1 MIVYLTSF
9 AIFLVVGIPVA
20 ISLGL
25 ASLTYM
31 VITGKLVLLLA
42 FPQKMIGGIDNFV
55 LLTIPFFILA
65 GHLMNSAELTR
76 YIVRFAQMIVGQVK
90 GGLAA
95 VNVLASLMF
104 SGVSGAATAEAS
116 AMGSV
121 MIPAM
126 KRDGYDPAYA
136 AALTAV
142 GSLLGPL
149 VPPSLA
155 LILYGVLT
163 GTSIGDL
170 FLAGIIPALI
180 LAGLLVGYVLA
191 KARVEDHPLPQ
202 PIERNERAGLIVRA
216 LPALFLPVII
226 VGGIKSGIFT
236 PTEAAAVA
244 ATYALLIGIV
254 VYRTLN
260 IARIIRSLYEAA
272 TMSAGVM
279 LVVAMASV
287 TSFLMSIENIPG
299 QVASTLLG
307 ITDSPF
313 LLLLLL
319 NVILLVLGLF
329 LEPLAAL
336 VLAMPILNQVFPML
350 DIDPVQFGVMVV
362 LNLMIGMVTPPVGLC
377 LFIVSTIGRVP
388 LERVSRVALP
398 MIGICL
404 VVLML
409 VAFVPWL
416 TLALPGLAGGGS
428 VQ

>member
-1 MIVYLTSF
+1 
-9 AIFLVVGIPVA
+9 
-20 ISLGL
+20 
-25 ASLTYM
+25 
-31 VITGKLVLLLA
+31 
-42 FPQKMIGGIDNFV
+42 MIGGIDNFV

-116 AMGSV
+116 ALGSV

-180 LAGLLVGYVLA
+180 LCALLIGYALA
-191 KARVEDHPLPQ
+191 KARIEDHPLPL
-202 PIERNERAGLIVRA
+202 PVEKTERAGLVLKA

-236 PTEAAAVA
+236 PT
-244 ATYALLIGIV
+244 G
-254 VYRTLN
+254 
-260 IARIIRSLYEAA
+260 S
-272 TMSAGVM
+272 S
-279 LVVAMASV
+279 
-287 TSFLMSIENIPG
+287 
-299 QVASTLLG
+299 
-307 ITDSPF
+307 
-313 LLLLLL
+313 
-319 NVILLVLGLF
+319 
-329 LEPLAAL
+329 
-336 VLAMPILNQVFPML
+336 
-350 DIDPVQFGVMVV
+350 
-362 LNLMIGMVTPPVGLC
+362 
-377 LFIVSTIGRVP
+377 
-388 LERVSRVALP
+388 
-398 MIGICL
+398 
-404 VVLML
+404 
-409 VAFVPWL
+409 
-416 TLALPGLAGGGS
+416 GGS
-428 VQ
+428 RYVCAACRSARLSAHSISRGSSALSTKLPPCQRA

>member
-1 MIVYLTSF
+1 MITYLVSF
-9 AIFLVVGIPVA
+9 ILFLVIGVPVA

-31 VITGKLVLLLA
+31 LLSGKLMLLLA

-65 GHLMNSAELTR
+65 GSLMNSAELTR
-76 YIVRFAQMIVGQVK
+76 HIVRFAQMIVGQVK

-116 AMGSV
+116 ALGSV

-163 GTSIGDL
+163 STSIGDL
-170 FLAGIIPALI
+170 FLAGIIPAL
-180 LAGLLVGYVLA
+180 LLCGLLIGYALI
-191 KARVEDHPLPQ
+191 KARIEDHPLSPV
-202 PIERNERAGLIVRA
+202 IETRERASLAFKA
-216 LPALFLPVII
+216 LPALLLPVII
-226 VGGIKSGIFT
+226 VGGIRSGVFT

-244 ATYALLIGIV
+244 ATYALLIGAF
-254 VYRTLN
+254 VYRTLSLKK
-260 IARIIRSLYEAA
+260 IIQSFYEAT
-272 TMSAGVM
+272 TMSAWVM

-287 TSFLMSIENIPG
+287 TSFLMSIENIPA
-299 QVASTLLG
+299 QVAAVLLG
-307 ITDSPF
+307 MTESPF

-319 NVILLVLGLF
+319 NLILLLLGLF

-336 VLAMPILNQVFPML
+336 VLSMPILNQVFPML

-377 LFIVSTIGRVP
+377 LFIVSTIGRVS
-388 LERVSRVALP
+388 LERVSWVALP
-398 MIGICL
+398 LIVICL
-404 VVLML
+404 LVLML
-409 VAFVPWL
+409 VAYVPWL
-416 TLALPGLAGGGS
+416 TLALPGMLDSWAGK
-428 VQ
+428 

>member
-1 MIVYLTSF
+1 VIVYLTSF

-116 AMGSV
+116 ALGSV

-202 PIERNERAGLIVRA
+202 PIERNERAGLIVKA

>member
-1 MIVYLTSF
+1 MIIYLASF
-9 AIFLVVGIPVA
+9 IAFLVIGVPVA

-31 VITGKLVLLLA
+31 IITGKLMLLLA

-116 AMGSV
+116 ALGSV

-170 FLAGIIPALI
+170 FLAGIIPAMILCALLI
-180 LAGLLVGYVLA
+180 GYALA
-191 KARVEDHPLPQ
+191 KARIEDHPLPL
-202 PIERNERAGLIVRA
+202 PVEKAERAGLVLKA

-244 ATYALLIGIV
+244 ATYALLVGV
-254 VYRTLN
+254 LVYRTLN
-260 IARIIRSLYEAA
+260 ISRIIRSFYEAA

-299 QVASTLLG
+299 QVASSLLG

-319 NVILLVLGLF
+319 NLILLLLGLF

-350 DIDPVQFGVMVV
+350 DIHPVQFGVMVV

-377 LFIVSTIGRVP
+377 LFIVSTIGRVS
-388 LERVSRVALP
+388 LERVSCVAMP

-409 VAFVPWL
+409 VAYVPWL
-416 TLALPGLAGGGS
+416 TLALPGVAHGGS
-428 VQ
+428 AQ